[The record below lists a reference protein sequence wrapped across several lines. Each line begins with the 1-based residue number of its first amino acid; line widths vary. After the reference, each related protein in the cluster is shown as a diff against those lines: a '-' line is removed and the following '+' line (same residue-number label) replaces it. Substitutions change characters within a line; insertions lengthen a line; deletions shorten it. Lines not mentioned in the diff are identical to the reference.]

1 MIKKII
7 GAAITAAMFVC
18 LAGCG
23 IPETPKQ
30 PKTKEGLES
39 TALAMAEY
47 TQKGEYKK
55 FIEGT
60 IWPLSPEAK
69 EAKAEELKKMG
80 YVAEVIKNSG
90 EIGFGGRVGGRDE
103 VGTTKIKIK
112 MDEKEVAGTWFF
124 EYHEK
129 KGWRLGS

>member
-1 MIKKII
+1 MLKKIVR
-7 GAAITAAMFVC
+7 AAVMAAMFVT
-18 LAGCG
+18 LVGCG
-23 IPETPKQ
+23 MQETPK

-39 TALAMAEY
+39 TAKKMAEY

-90 EIGFGGRVGGRDE
+90 EIGFGGRDE

-112 MDEKEVAGTWFF
+112 MDGREVVSHWIF
-124 EYHEK
+124 EYDAH

>member
-1 MIKKII
+1 MLKKIVR
-7 GAAITAAMFVC
+7 AAVMAAMFVT
-18 LAGCG
+18 LVGCG
-23 IPETPKQ
+23 MQETPK

-39 TALAMAEY
+39 TAKKMAEY

-80 YVAEVIKNSG
+80 YVAEVIPNSG
-90 EIGFGGRVGGRDE
+90 EIGFGGRPE
-103 VGTTKIKIK
+103 VGTVGITIKTGGR
-112 MDEKEVAGTWFF
+112 EVAGTWFF
-124 EYHEK
+124 EHYEK
-129 KGWRLGS
+129 SGWRLGS